1 GIPGAPVEPHL
12 RKLESGRTLAEF
24 PVSFFS
30 VLGCRFPLGGG
41 FFRLF
46 PLRWMVKGL
55 ARYAARGAPG
65 GIYLHPWEIDPDQP
79 RVDGLGLLPRFRHYV
94 GLSRTYARLER
105 LLRAVD
111 FTTMRD
117 ALAAALPGVGA
128 GAER

>member
-1 GIPGAPVEPHL
+1 
-12 RKLESGRTLAEF
+12 
-24 PVSFFS
+24 
-30 VLGCRFPLGGG
+30 
-41 FFRLF
+41 
-46 PLRWMVKGL
+46 
-55 ARYAARGAPG
+55 PG